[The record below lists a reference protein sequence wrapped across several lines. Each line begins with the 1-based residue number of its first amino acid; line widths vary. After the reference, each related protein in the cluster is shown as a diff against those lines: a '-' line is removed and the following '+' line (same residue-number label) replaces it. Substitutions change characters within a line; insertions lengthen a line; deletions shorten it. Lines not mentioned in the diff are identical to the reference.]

1 MNTPHPPATVW
12 PVTIG
17 EAARLSG
24 ISPKM
29 LRHYEGLGLLGQV
42 PRSGG
47 NYRQY
52 QERDVHTLRFIRRSR
67 DMGFALHD
75 IAALVDLWHNR
86 RRSSQ
91 QVKRVAQ
98 QHLEQLDRKIDEL
111 QAMRRTLDALICQC
125 PGDSRPDCPILDDL
139 AHP

>member
-1 MNTPHPPATVW
+1 
-12 PVTIG
+12 
-17 EAARLSG
+17 
-24 ISPKM
+24 
-29 LRHYEGLGLLGQV
+29 
-42 PRSGG
+42 
-47 NYRQY
+47 
-52 QERDVHTLRFIRRSR
+52 
-67 DMGFALHD
+67 
-75 IAALVDLWHNR
+75 VDLWHNR

-98 QHLEQLDRKIDEL
+98 QHLEQLGRKIDEL

>member
-42 PRSGG
+42 PRSDG

-52 QERDVHTLRFIRRSR
+52 QERDVHTLRFIRR
-67 DMGFALHD
+67 
-75 IAALVDLWHNR
+75 
-86 RRSSQ
+86 
-91 QVKRVAQ
+91 
-98 QHLEQLDRKIDEL
+98 
-111 QAMRRTLDALICQC
+111 
-125 PGDSRPDCPILDDL
+125 
-139 AHP
+139 